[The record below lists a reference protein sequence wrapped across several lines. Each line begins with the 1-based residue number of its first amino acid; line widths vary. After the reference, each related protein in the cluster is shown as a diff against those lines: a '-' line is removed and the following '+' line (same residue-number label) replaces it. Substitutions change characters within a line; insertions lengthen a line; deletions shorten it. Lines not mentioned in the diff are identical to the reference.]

1 MAMATS
7 VLLQRGVAN
16 PSQHIIM
23 VSRDKIAT
31 LLVSVEPFTVA
42 DRTAAETAIARF
54 GFAVVTAPWQPAA
67 DARMARIL
75 ASSDQEALSSA
86 TADDVFDFSPATDAR
101 PFFFS
106 MLKPRAFLRVYDVP
120 RGGVMWGNLRATL
133 TLVVLFGVAT
143 VLVALIIAWPLLGA
157 GRPALPRGVFMWGL
171 LYFAAIGCGFMFSQI
186 PFLQRFSVYLG
197 HPTYSLAIIL
207 FSMILAA
214 GIGSFVSDRLRAD
227 SPAARRIPVAIAILT
242 VGVIFLL
249 QPVAQATVTYGLL
262 LRSLVVVLFVAP
274 VAFLLGFCFPIGMRL
289 MGQSSSQVTA
299 WMWGING
306 ATGVL
311 GSIVAVAMSMWV
323 GTAASLLVA
332 AMLYLFLPVALGR
345 LARHSGHA

>member
-1 MAMATS
+1 
-7 VLLQRGVAN
+7 
-16 PSQHIIM
+16 
-23 VSRDKIAT
+23 
-31 LLVSVEPFTVA
+31 
-42 DRTAAETAIARF
+42 
-54 GFAVVTAPWQPAA
+54 
-67 DARMARIL
+67 
-75 ASSDQEALSSA
+75 
-86 TADDVFDFSPATDAR
+86 
-101 PFFFS
+101 
-106 MLKPRAFLRVYDVP
+106 
-120 RGGVMWGNLRATL
+120 
-133 TLVVLFGVAT
+133 
-143 VLVALIIAWPLLGA
+143 
-157 GRPALPRGVFMWGL
+157 
-171 LYFAAIGCGFMFSQI
+171 
-186 PFLQRFSVYLG
+186 
-197 HPTYSLAIIL
+197 
-207 FSMILAA
+207 MILAA